1 MILIKKTPL
10 TFLIILLFIAT
21 VSGQNKALLNLAQA
35 ELNKRGLSQSEVE
48 LRLSEEGININS
60 IPPAEYPKYQK
71 QILSILDQMQQ
82 EKNQSKQ
89 VISSIPSNVK
99 TENLDKNNTASP
111 AKILKIPETTP
122 EEYVAEAEQRELQ
135 LGAKKN
141 RLVIRSMVIPCLIIS
156 H

>member
-82 EKNQSKQ
+82 EKNQNNQ
-89 VISSIPSNVK
+89 VISSTTSNVK
-99 TENLDKNNTASP
+99 TENLDKNNTTSQ
-111 AKILKIPETTP
+111 AKVLKIPETTP

-135 LGAKKN
+135 LGARKKSVSN
-141 RLVIRSMVIPCLIIS
+141 SI
-156 H
+156 